1 MTTPTSPLIGQYPDA
16 TGHFGPYGG
25 RFVGETLMSAL
36 LDVEAAWKSAKND
49 PAFMADFRAMLRDYA
64 GRPTPLD
71 FAERLSAH
79 VGGARLWLKRED
91 CTHTGAHK
99 INNVVGQGLL
109 ARRMGKKRVIAET
122 GAGQHGVATATIA
135 ARFGFDCK
143 VFMGAEDIRRQAP
156 NVRRMELLGAQV
168 VPVTSGTS
176 TLKDAMNEALR
187 YWSGA
192 SADTFYVIGT
202 VSGPHPYP
210 EMVRD
215 FQRVIGDE
223 ARAQFLEKCGELPD
237 LLVACVG
244 GGSNAMGL
252 FYPFLDD
259 ACEMIG
265 AEAAGDGLDTP
276 RHAASLC
283 GGSPGE
289 LHGALTYLLQS
300 DEGQIHEAWSISAG
314 LDYPGVGPEHALLHD
329 LKRVRYEGVTDREAV
344 AAFQKLCTFEGIIP
358 ALESSHALAAAL
370 REAKKR
376 PAAQNI
382 LVGLSG
388 RGDKDL
394 DHVTRWMKDHPSQ
407 DSEFR
412 IQDSESG
419 KA

>member
-1 MTTPTSPLIGQYPDA
+1 MCSSDL
-16 TGHFGPYGG
+16 
-25 RFVGETLMSAL
+25 
-36 LDVEAAWKSAKND
+36 
-49 PAFMADFRAMLRDYA
+49 
-64 GRPTPLD
+64 
-71 FAERLSAH
+71 
-79 VGGARLWLKRED
+79 
-91 CTHTGAHK
+91 
-99 INNVVGQGLL
+99 
-109 ARRMGKKRVIAET
+109 
-122 GAGQHGVATATIA
+122 
-135 ARFGFDCK
+135 
-143 VFMGAEDIRRQAP
+143 
-156 NVRRMELLGAQV
+156 
-168 VPVTSGTS
+168 
-176 TLKDAMNEALR
+176 
-187 YWSGA
+187 

-223 ARAQFLEKCGELPD
+223 ARAQFLEKCGKLPD

-259 ACEMIG
+259 PCEMIG

-344 AAFQKLCTFEGIIP
+344 AAFQALCKYEGIIP
-358 ALESSHALAAAL
+358 ALESSHALAAAI

-376 PAAQNI
+376 PAAQNV

-394 DHVTRWMKDHPSQ
+394 DHVTRWMKEHGAP
-407 DSEFR
+407 
-412 IQDSESG
+412 
-419 KA
+419 

>member
-1 MTTPTSPLIGQYPDA
+1 MKNIIGQYPDSS
-16 TGHFGPYGG
+16 GHFGPYGG
-25 RFVGETLMSAL
+25 RFVGETLMTAL
-36 LDVEAAWKSAKND
+36 LDVEAAWNEAKND
-49 PAFMADFRAMLRDYA
+49 PAFLSEFREMLTNYA

-71 FAERLSAH
+71 YIERLSDH
-79 VGGARLWLKRED
+79 IGGARLWLKRED

-99 INNVVGQGLL
+99 VNNVIGQGLL

-135 ARFGFDCK
+135 ARFGFECK

-156 NVRRMELLGAQV
+156 NVRRMELLGAEV
-168 VPVTSGTS
+168 IPVTSGTH

-187 YWSGA
+187 YWAGTSE
-192 SADTFYVIGT
+192 DTFYVIGT
-202 VSGPHPYP
+202 VSGPAPYP

-215 FQRVIGDE
+215 LQRVIGDE
-223 ARAQFLEKCGELPD
+223 ARAQMLKQTGRLPD

-259 ACEMIG
+259 PCEMLG

-276 RHAASLC
+276 RHAASIT

-289 LHGALTYLLQS
+289 LHGAMTYLLQN

-314 LDYPGVGPEHALLHD
+314 LDYPGVGPEHALLND
-329 LKRVRYEGVTDREAV
+329 LKRVTYEGVTDQEAIE
-344 AAFQKLCTFEGIIP
+344 AFQLLCHYEGIIP
-358 ALESSHALAAAL
+358 ALESSHALAAAI
-370 REAKKR
+370 REARKR
-376 PAAQNI
+376 PAEQNI
-382 LVGLSG
+382 LINLSG

-394 DHVTRWMKDHPSQ
+394 DHVLAYLKENS
-407 DSEFR
+407 
-412 IQDSESG
+412 
-419 KA
+419 